1 MYEIVLSTLYMGFWG
16 ENIVATSTEIDRV
29 YKDRREKW
37 KRQCMKMTG
46 HESRKMGLRG
56 FKCWR
61 KREPLFRFML
71 RTGAEG

>member
-1 MYEIVLSTLYMGFWG
+1 MYEIRTVHIIHGFLG